1 VNACKSLLWSTW
13 LFAAWA
19 TASGED
25 LLPPPTQVLAFHGTG
40 QLDAMHALVA
50 IAAGEVDA
58 IAGLPRELFHADEAV
73 IDQSDPDLARR
84 WSQCIPLALA
94 RCPPSARGPIIAV
107 LERDCV
113 AQLREHPEQPWQAL
127 DFLPAPSAQARLGAL
142 SAQAFDFGRFTQSLC
157 AAALLGPLA
166 GAPAA
171 LQERDRVAQDLCG
184 DASTVAAGLALTA
197 PGEPQSASPLGS
209 RPVGGLTVVWQ
220 TQPGWLLACTPD
232 ARVLWQLRL
241 DLSADVLPG
250 AGAALV
256 HDAGGLRVVYE
267 DGSVQALSPPPGD
280 TRLLAVGGGACWF
293 ATGRR
298 AWRLGFHETTP
309 HALALNDEPL
319 GAPLVRGARSLWL
332 LPQELQL
339 YDGATLIA
347 RMHHHLAVGPGWRL
361 TGHDAPEAT
370 IPLLL
375 APDGGCWTVPSLE
388 AQISGADLVAHAQ
401 LLVAA
406 GRPQDALALLTPA
419 ALGSDPGRAVAFA
432 AHCALGP
439 MHLAAVAASAEAL
452 AGSPADV
459 ATVRYVV
466 YRTASAAPARAQ
478 ALQRLLGWLREHPT
492 LEMNWSVDELSLA
505 PELWH
510 HASNAQIMA
519 DALERAQL
527 PSPEPVAVRTY
538 PVQEGVVQQALVRSD
553 EVVLDHSLGRVH
565 RYGDG
570 LLVLDHASGET
581 VLSCHDPQS
590 RALRWRTRWSSAA
603 QAPSRSLALIDGF
616 AVVAE
621 GTDRLTVLDAESGRL
636 AMTIDCAGIPAQ
648 PSRCRLASADCLVM
662 SDPSDDELAVATVPP
677 SRSFDAP
684 AQQVEAVR
692 VALAGRLRWAAPLP
706 FMDRVLIQ
714 REDGTAVV
722 YPGGDVVSVP
732 RALAVGTTQ
741 PQLTPAGLLADG
753 SLYRWNQ

>member
-1 VNACKSLLWSTW
+1 MAG
-13 LFAAWA
+13 
-19 TASGED
+19 GED
-25 LLPPPTQVLAFHGTG
+25 QVPAPSQVLAFHGTG

-50 IAAGEVDA
+50 IAAGEVEA
-58 IAGLPRELFHADEAV
+58 VAGLPRALFHADVAV
-73 IDQSDPDLARR
+73 VDQADPDLARR
-84 WSQCIPLALA
+84 WSRCIPLALA
-94 RCPPSARGPIIAV
+94 RCPAAARGPIIAV

-113 AQLREHPEQPWQAL
+113 AQLRASPEQPWLAL
-127 DFLPAPSAQARLGAL
+127 DFLPAPSAQARLATL
-142 SAQAFDFGRFTQSLC
+142 AAQAFDFGRFTRSLC
-157 AAALLGPLA
+157 ATALLGPLP
-166 GAPAA
+166 GAQA
-171 LQERDRVAQDLCG
+171 LQERDQVAQQLCG
-184 DASTVAAGLALTA
+184 DAPAVAAALALSA
-197 PGEPQSASPLGS
+197 PGEPQPAAPASS

-220 TQPGWLLACTPD
+220 PQPGWLLACTPD
-232 ARVLWQLRL
+232 GRILWQLRL

-256 HDAGGLRVVYE
+256 HDVGGLRVVYE

-298 AWRLGFHETTP
+298 AWRLAFHETTP
-309 HALALNDEPL
+309 HALELNEEPL
-319 GAPLVRGARSLWL
+319 CAPLVRGARSLWL

-347 RMHHHLAVGPGWRL
+347 RMRHHLAVGPGWRL
-361 TGHDAPEAT
+361 AGHDAQDAT

-375 APDGGCWTVPSLE
+375 APDGGCWTVPSLA

-406 GRPQDALALLTPA
+406 GRPQEALSLLTPA
-419 ALGSDPGRAVAFA
+419 ALGTEPGRAVAFA
-432 AHCALGP
+432 ATCALGP
-439 MHLAAVAASAEAL
+439 AHLAQVAASAEAL
-452 AGSPADV
+452 AGSPADI

-466 YRTASAAPARAQ
+466 YRTASDAGARAL
-478 ALQRLLGWLREHPT
+478 ALQRLLRCLRDHPD
-492 LEMNWSVDELSLA
+492 LEMNWSVDELNLE
-505 PELWH
+505 PGLWH
-510 HASNAQIMA
+510 HASSAQVLA
-519 DALERAQL
+519 DALERSQL
-527 PSPEPVAVRTY
+527 PPPQPGPLRTEPLLAGI
-538 PVQEGVVQQALVRSD
+538 PQQEPGRSD
-553 EVVLDHSLGRVH
+553 EVVLDQSLGRVH

-581 VLSCHDPQS
+581 MLSCHDPQS

-603 QAPSRSLALIDGF
+603 QAPSRSLALVDGF

-636 AMTIDCAGIPAQ
+636 ALTIDCAGIPAQ

-662 SDPSDDELAVATVPP
+662 SGPSDDELAVATVP
-677 SRSFDAP
+677 RSSGFDAP
-684 AQQVEAVR
+684 TQQVEALR
-692 VALAGRLRWAAPLP
+692 VALAARLRWAAPLP
-706 FMDRVLIQ
+706 FMDRVLVQ
-714 REDGTAVV
+714 RDDGAALL

-732 RALAVGTTQ
+732 RALASVTTQ